1 MDGRHITSPQWS
13 PELGLQLVPWPLVTC
28 EQWGRCSGEQAV
40 TGSDGGVRGG
50 AAVQLSSGLR
60 IWSLHWSLI
69 TTTHAAS
76 VSCVTAIGRYYTRYL
91 LFDNFDNFEY
101 IYLDTPICKRITI

>member
-28 EQWGRCSGEQAV
+28 EQCGRCSGEQAV

-76 VSCVTAIGRYYTRYL
+76 VSCVTALGRYYTRYL

-101 IYLDTPICKRITI
+101 IYLLLPSAKG